1 MESYSGLL
9 EKIRVPQPSLQ
20 KFAVISI
27 FAKLGSA
34 PDSDPGREAISLCL
48 HSSSPAVVDQSV
60 RELCRLV
67 STSKLTLSRA
77 LLDLHSA
84 LEAADSKFVAL
95 FVKALGFLVRLAFE
109 RSNGS
114 CHFDTHP
121 FVKILSI
128 RGDVQSELV
137 QQVLQFMAHRKNKP
151 LGMVQVCDFL
161 RPFLNF
167 SVLRIPFSDSSSSL
181 FARQLISSMASFCCS
196 FPVDAIPVLKLLM
209 ASLKLLPHKNSH
221 ELRDSYYSLESVV
234 DAYTVVLR
242 HLATN
247 GLLLIEAQLLGVE
260 LSEIL
265 LSQLT
270 SQCGHS
276 GDSEPII
283 ELVKRLFLIQK
294 DLNMCFIPELSSSV
308 LSLFT
313 ILVQSELEHEQLS
326 VLRLLIFL
334 FKWKSRNEYSFD
346 KTERAFS
353 EELLLTFPVINLMS
367 STSRSVK
374 GAAADLLLVLE
385 KLIVELFRTSRI
397 GQVAEVKF
405 PSISSLGSIVYRLVQ
420 HLWSQDQLS
429 QSTSFMNF
437 ASKDKTDGQGM
448 SDKAITWASQL
459 RENSLQIIDR
469 RKSSLPLSQS
479 QENLLK
485 EMPPFLC
492 AITALLVAHQSLR
505 HIALDTLATI
515 GILDPKQGVPLL
527 LAVLF
532 YSNILTKN
540 GIDSNDILPKLL
552 AVLPSLASHFVMM
565 PLIVQSIL
573 PMLQKDGKPVL
584 YATGVRLLCQTWS
597 TNDRAFGSLQAVLLP
612 KKFTEFKFD
621 RNICIS
627 LATSIRDVCRKN
639 PDRGV
644 DIILSVSACIES
656 QDPLIKALGLQSLA
670 HLCEADLIDFYTAW
684 SVIEKHVVDYSLEPV
699 LAQSMCTLLRWGAMD
714 AEAYPKASENVLQ
727 ILWNVGASMH
737 ASHVVQLGK
746 ARASAFDALSQYE
759 VQQIEKGIPEFK
771 RKNMDLL
778 FCETDDDVLK
788 AMEGLQVKIITH
800 EHMNRRR
807 LVKERK
813 VAGNKIEKLLD
824 VFPQILFPS
833 GKKSNAGQL
842 PGAALLCLSF
852 SPKDANSLGMSRG
865 TVDLHAAYE
874 NALVEISSSLQLSR
888 NIFIALLSL
897 QSWKTFMRRWMRAN
911 ILSLDSKVA
920 SVALDKTSKSANN
933 ILKSM
938 VRLAEESIPR
948 SAENIALAIGALCL
962 VLPSSA
968 HTIKS
973 AASKFLLNWLSQ
985 YEHEHRQWSAAISL
999 GLISTC
1005 LHVTDHKQKFQN
1017 ITGLIEVLCGS
1028 KSTLVKGA
1036 CGVGLG
1042 FSCQDLLT
1050 RVEAADNIDLV
1061 REDYKMLEVELV
1073 GKIVRALL
1081 LMTSQLSEAS
1091 YDILEDL
1098 SPYFPSATDDFVTN
1112 RTSELLLEKG
1122 DDLEEDIWG
1131 VAGLILGLG
1140 SSVGAIYRAGAH
1152 DAVLKIKDLII
1163 SWIPHVDSVA
1173 IRSGFP
1179 SAVGKVL
1186 SVGSCLALPIIV
1198 AFCQRMEMMNANELD
1213 HLVNGYTELIT
1224 ELVSVKKSGNFHQ
1237 SLLMASCIGS
1247 GNLLACILN
1256 ESVHPIEVEII
1267 KGLLE
1272 LYRKCFSNPYP
1283 SLIHLGGMLGVANS
1297 IGAGAGILFHVHH
1310 FSSSVKTVYEQ
1321 KKSSYVLGTLLSN
1334 TICEPQLTALVQD
1347 IFLVAQNSDDL
1358 QMRQNA
1364 AWAVSFLR
1372 NHLWSKELQDVEN
1385 SGQNN
1390 VSDSRNVSHTFPE
1403 DSLVLKLSLWLMH
1416 LNISVSG
1423 LFDFFLDLQLEGG
1436 GTVANVATVATVL
1449 RCLSRAPRLPTM
1461 DWGSI
1466 IRRCMRCE
1474 PQFFKLLTSES
1485 GDRGTLREECL
1496 RFSITHANQFDPL
1509 LAFLDELS
1517 DLSRFRML
1525 ELNLQTCLL
1534 EYLADLAKILSG
1546 SRLEKLFYDISE
1558 FFSSDSLNQMYN
1570 SDQKTAL
1577 RISCWKG
1584 LCQCL
1589 DEASLNSLGHL
1600 PNTERCMEVLF
1611 SFLPALQSTA
1621 VLGAHR
1627 QEWYEVT
1634 QCLRKARGEWLSDF
1648 LQVPMVDL
1656 VQGHGQFDELQ
1667 KKVVMKAKLVKIGS
1681 IPLSDLGL
1689 LKVHILNSKSH
1700 GIWNLLMEVVAALQ
1714 QSEGSVKRQ
1723 WLVEAME
1730 ISCESSFPSTSLQ
1743 FVGLLSGSCCKY
1755 MPLLTLDPLT
1765 VLRDLSV
1772 TLTCLLK
1779 EPNWDVVAESI
1790 VSHLCTST
1798 ERIYH
1803 WLTNTELNDDT
1814 LNLQPIDESEKDVVG
1829 LVLPVMH
1836 HACLLLKE
1844 YLPLEK
1850 QLRLTNMNVN
1860 VMKET

>member
-1 MESYSGLL
+1 MDSYTHLL

-27 FAKLGSA
+27 FSKLRSSPTYLD
-34 PDSDPGREAISLCL
+34 PDSHPGREAITQCL
-48 HSSSPAVVDQSV
+48 HSSSPAVVDQTV

-67 STSKLTLSRA
+67 FDSKLNLPRG
-77 LLDLHSA
+77 LLELQSA
-84 LEAADSKFVAL
+84 LQGADSKFVGL
-95 FVKALGFLVRLAFE
+95 FVKGLGFLIRLGFE
-109 RSNGS
+109 RNNGS
-114 CHFDTHP
+114 WHFASPESHP
-121 FVKILSI
+121 FVKILSY
-128 RGDVQSELV
+128 RSDVQSELV
-137 QQVLQFMAHRKNKP
+137 QQVLQFMAQNKR
-151 LGMVQVCDFL
+151 LGMVEVCEFL

-167 SVLRIPFSDSSSSL
+167 SVLRIPFSDPLPSL
-181 FARQLISSMASFCCS
+181 FSRQLISSMASFCCS
-196 FPVDAIPVLKLLM
+196 FPIEAIPVLKLLM
-209 ASLKLLPHKNSH
+209 ESLKLLPHKNSD

-242 HLATN
+242 HLAQR

-260 LSEIL
+260 LSDIIL
-265 LSQLT
+265 SLLT
-270 SQCGHS
+270 SLYGHS
-276 GDSEPII
+276 ADSEPII

-294 DLNMCFIPELSSSV
+294 DLNMCYIPELSSSV

-313 ILVQSELEHEQLS
+313 ILVHSELEHEQLS
-326 VLRLLIFL
+326 VLKLLVFL
-334 FKWKSRNEYSFD
+334 FKWKSQNEYSFNRI
-346 KTERAFS
+346 KCSFS
-353 EELLLTFPVINLMS
+353 EELLFTFPVISLMS

-374 GAAADLLLVLE
+374 DAAADLLLMLE
-385 KLIVELFRTSRI
+385 KLVIELFRTPRT
-397 GQVAEVKF
+397 GEGAEVKF
-405 PSISSLGSIVYRLVQ
+405 PSISSPGSIFYRLLR
-420 HLWSQDQLS
+420 HLWSQDQFS
-429 QSTSFMNF
+429 ESTSFFVNF
-437 ASKDKTDGQGM
+437 SFNDKTDGKSMHHQ
-448 SDKAITWASQL
+448 AISWASQL
-459 RENSLQIIDR
+459 RESSLRIIDR
-469 RKSSLPLSQS
+469 RKSSLPISQS
-479 QENLLK
+479 QENFLK
-485 EMPPFLC
+485 EMPSLLC
-492 AITALLVAHQSLR
+492 AITALLVAHESLGK
-505 HIALDTLATI
+505 IALDMLATI

-532 YSNILTKN
+532 YSNIVTKN
-540 GIDSNDILPKLL
+540 DIDSHDLLPKLL
-552 AVLPSLASHFVMM
+552 AMLPSLASHFVMM
-565 PLIVQSIL
+565 PLIIQSIL
-573 PMLQKDGKPVL
+573 PMLQKNGKPVL

-612 KKFTEFKFD
+612 KGFTQFKTD
-621 RNICIS
+621 KTICIS

-656 QDPLIKALGLQSLA
+656 QDPIIKALGLQSLA

-684 SVIEKHVVDYSLEPV
+684 SVVEKHVVDYSSDAV
-699 LAQSMCTLLRWGAMD
+699 VAQSVCTLLKWGAMD
-714 AEAYPKASENVLQ
+714 AEAYPRASENVLQ
-727 ILWNVGASMH
+727 ILWDVGASV
-737 ASHVVQLGK
+737 HVRHVAQWAK
-746 ARASAFDALSQYE
+746 ARACAFEALSQYE
-759 VQQIEKGIPEFK
+759 VQHIEKGIPEFK

-778 FCETDDDVLK
+778 FCETYGDVLK
-788 AMEGLQVKIITH
+788 AMEGFQVKIITH

-813 VAGNKIEKLLD
+813 VTGNKIEKLLD
-824 VFPQILFPS
+824 VFPQVLFPS

-852 SPKDANSLGMSRG
+852 SPKDANSLGISRV

-874 NALVEISSSLQLSR
+874 NALVEIASSLQLSR
-888 NIFIALLSL
+888 NIFVALLSL

-911 ILSLDSKVA
+911 NLSLDSKVA
-920 SVALDKTSKSANN
+920 SALDKTSESANN

-938 VRLAEESIPR
+938 MRLAEESIPR
-948 SAENIALAIGALCL
+948 SAENIALAVGALCL

-968 HTIKS
+968 HNIKS

-999 GLISTC
+999 GLISSC

-1017 ITGLIEVLCGS
+1017 VTGLIEVLRGS

-1050 RVEAADNIDLV
+1050 RVEAADSIDLV
-1061 REDYKMLEVELV
+1061 RENYKMLEVNLL
-1073 GKIVRALL
+1073 GKIVRTLL
-1081 LMTSQLSEAS
+1081 LMTSQLSQAS

-1112 RTSELLLEKG
+1112 VVSELLLEKC

-1173 IRSGFP
+1173 IRSGF
-1179 SAVGKVL
+1179 SGVVDKVL

-1198 AFCQRMEMMNANELD
+1198 AFCQRMEMMNDNELD

-1237 SLLMASCIGS
+1237 SLLMASCIGA
-1247 GNLLACILN
+1247 GNLIACISN
-1256 ESVHPIEVEII
+1256 ESVHPIEAEHI

-1272 LYRKCFSNPYP
+1272 LFRKCYSNPYP
-1283 SLIHLGGMLGVANS
+1283 ALIHLGGMLGVVNAM
-1297 IGAGAGILFHVHH
+1297 GASAGILFHAHH
-1310 FSSSVKTVYEQ
+1310 FSSPVKTVYEQ
-1321 KKSSYVLGTLLSN
+1321 KKSSYVLGPLLSN
-1334 TICEPQLTALVQD
+1334 ATCEPQLTALVQD

-1372 NHLWSKELQDVEN
+1372 NHLWAKELQDADN
-1385 SGQNN
+1385 SVQNN
-1390 VSDSRNVSHTFPE
+1390 ASDSRTVSHSFPE
-1403 DSLVLKLSLWLMH
+1403 DSIVLKLSLWLMH
-1416 LNISVSG
+1416 LNFSVV
-1423 LFDFFLDLQLEGG
+1423 EG
-1436 GTVANVATVATVL
+1436 GTVAHVATIATVL
-1449 RCLSRAPRLPTM
+1449 RCLSRSPRLPTM

-1466 IRRCMRCE
+1466 IRRCMRYE
-1474 PQFFKLLTSES
+1474 SIFKLLTPES
-1485 GDRGTLREECL
+1485 GDRGILREECL

-1509 LAFLDELS
+1509 LALLDELS

-1534 EYLADLAKILSG
+1534 EYLTDLTKIFSG
-1546 SRLEKLFYDISE
+1546 SRLEKLFHDISE

-1589 DEASLNSLGHL
+1589 DEASLSSLGHL

-1611 SFLPALQSTA
+1611 SFLPALESTA
-1621 VLGAHR
+1621 VLGAHT
-1627 QEWYEVT
+1627 QEWYEMVR
-1634 QCLRKARGEWLSDF
+1634 CLEKAPGEWLSHF
-1648 LQVPMVDL
+1648 LQVPLVDL
-1656 VQGHGQFDELQ
+1656 VQGRGQFDEVQ
-1667 KKVVMKAKLVKIGS
+1667 KKVVTKAKLVKIGS
-1681 IPLSDLGL
+1681 IPLNELGG

-1700 GIWNLLMEVVAALQ
+1700 GIWNLLTEVVAALQ
-1714 QSEGSVKRQ
+1714 HAEGSVKRQ
-1723 WLVEAME
+1723 WLLDAVE

-1765 VLRDLSV
+1765 VLCDLSV
-1772 TLTCLLK
+1772 TLTSLLK
-1779 EPNWDVVAESI
+1779 EPNWEVVAESI
-1790 VSHLCTST
+1790 VSHLCRST
-1798 ERIYH
+1798 ERIYR
-1803 WLTNTELNDDT
+1803 WVTNMAVLCDIP
-1814 LNLQPIDESEKDVVG
+1814 NLEAIDESEKDVVA

-1836 HACLLLKE
+1836 HACLSLKE

-1850 QLRLTNMNVN
+1850 QLRLTNMNVKRFKLL
-1860 VMKET
+1860 M